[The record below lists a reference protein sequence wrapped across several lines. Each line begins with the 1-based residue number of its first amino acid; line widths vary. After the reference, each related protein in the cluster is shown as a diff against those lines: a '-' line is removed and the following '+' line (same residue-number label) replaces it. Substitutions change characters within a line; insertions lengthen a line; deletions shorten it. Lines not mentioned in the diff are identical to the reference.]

1 METNTLST
9 KLHPRHYLIMGLAVL
24 AACTEPANPPPP
36 NHAESAGIVKQPL
49 VTPKERILGV
59 ANWAGVYRVTTRSS
73 GVWNHDTGKFTWSD
87 RLTYRAPM
95 RVTMVPFLNMGL
107 GSVAE
112 GFYSL
117 NSSYTSTINDQITEA
132 NKGSC
137 SRNSSP
143 FSTDRVIFPSDTTF
157 QFRAFISH
165 WTMLECP
172 AVATLLDQ
180 TYPSSVSGPVFP
192 SLPPSFFTFP
202 LPTENEP
209 LHLKAR
215 MHFITIGNTVVQ
227 SVPPNPAWGEMPIE
241 WEIEWDLWPE
251 ETDAELILS
260 AEGYEN
266 WLPLGPTDVPP
277 VSLNPSQLPEPGST
291 IKITAA
297 LIPLVPTFADRAES
311 IEFELVS
318 SNLKG
323 ISMNKPLDA
332 EDTSPQDLQFEEA
345 PNTALNLEFVDKNR
359 VKTPQGSYNHA
370 FAELSAF
377 DFGAH
382 GTVKAIAHLP
392 SGKVLLSKLV
402 MSDGQ
407 TQFNVDSPLNIPK
420 RDSQSQIADSWKQSK
435 EAMALADNSDLDKL
449 PNGLGE
455 EEHSGDGLT
464 LFEEYR
470 GFHLKGTHTRT
481 SPKEVDYFLNNN
493 YGPSADSGINFFASL
508 THIKVHK
515 LDSGEFGGGTPPTR
529 VLNVNSQESTHIVD
543 QHIVIMNRKSSPTET
558 SSITVGGPSTPWM
571 IQSIELITIND
582 AVERTS
588 HIAHE
593 LAHSVNVPH
602 HGDLGL
608 FKARW
613 ERVGSDLYEIPSDT
627 PGFPQSM
634 PSVKI
639 QEVRVEE
646 SNQSG
651 FPPATIPEVIVGV
664 KCTQSEFNSLGGE
677 ESCIMRRRANAV
689 IRSDA
694 PLVRYVMSRPELPGT
709 TLCTSTNGS
718 SFNQDTGVIYND
730 PQYGQAIRTTRHGQ
744 ADQANK
750 RGDCAHRI
758 CVSDFYKHK
767 PAYGATEN
775 PSCTPVRDL
784 SSLMSNPIQD
794 APR

>member
-1 METNTLST
+1 M
-9 KLHPRHYLIMGLAVL
+9 KLHSRHYLIIGLAFL
-24 AACTEPANPPPP
+24 AACTEPTYQPPTSSS
-36 NHAESAGIVKQPL
+36 ESANIVKQPL
-49 VTPKERILGV
+49 ATPKERILGV

-73 GVWNHDTGKFTWSD
+73 GVWNRDTGKFTWSD
-87 RLTYRAPM
+87 NLTYRAPM

-107 GSVAE
+107 GTVAE

-117 NSSYTSTINDQITEA
+117 NSSYTSTIKDQITEA

-143 FSTDRVIFPSDTTF
+143 ISTDRVIFPSDTTF
-157 QFRAFISH
+157 QFRAFTSH

-215 MHFITIGNTVVQ
+215 MHFITIGDTVVQ

-266 WLPLGPTDVPP
+266 WLPLGPTDIPP
-277 VSLNPSQLPEPGST
+277 VSLNPSQLPAPGNT

-297 LIPLVPTFADRAES
+297 IIPLVPTFTDSAES
-311 IEFELVS
+311 IEFEVDS
-318 SNLKG
+318 STLKG

-359 VKTPQGSYNHA
+359 VKTPQGTYTHA

-377 DFGAH
+377 DFGAY
-382 GTVKAIAHLP
+382 GTVKAIAHFP
-392 SGKVLLSKLV
+392 SGKVLLSKVV

-407 TQFNVDSPLNIPK
+407 SQFNVDSPLNIPK

-435 EAMALADNSDLDKL
+435 GAMNLADNSDLDKL
-449 PNGLGE
+449 PNGLGD
-455 EEHSGDGLT
+455 EHAGDGLT

-470 GFHLKGTHTRT
+470 GFHLKGNHTRT

-493 YGPSADSGINFFASL
+493 YGSSADPGINLFQNL
-508 THIKVHK
+508 TGLKVHK
-515 LDSGEFGGGTPPTR
+515 LDAGEFGGGTPPTR
-529 VLNVNSQESTHIVD
+529 VLNVNSQEGTHIVD
-543 QHIVIMNRKSSPTET
+543 QHIVIMNRKAPDATDTFSKT
-558 SSITVGGPSTPWM
+558 IGGPSTPWK
-571 IQSIELITIND
+571 ITSIELLNSINLS
-582 AVERTS
+582 ERAS

-608 FKARW
+608 MKVKWAKDPEDGKYYEVPLEAPGMVPVPTKQRIGLIHDEETRRTW
-613 ERVGSDLYEIPSDT
+613 TPSADITELILAVTCQGS
-627 PGFPQSM
+627 
-634 PSVKI
+634 
-639 QEVRVEE
+639 E
-646 SNQSG
+646 SNS
-651 FPPATIPEVIVGV
+651 F
-664 KCTQSEFNSLGGE
+664 SGE
-677 ESCIMRRRANAV
+677 ENCIMRRRANAV
-689 IRSDA
+689 IRS
-694 PLVRYVMSRPELPGT
+694 SEPGT
-709 TLCTSTNGS
+709 RYFINIDEPIGSALCASTEGS
-718 SFNQDTGVIYND
+718 LFNRPVGWVYSSPEVTPPLFQSS
-730 PQYGQAIRTTRHGQ
+730 RHGQ
-744 ADQANK
+744 AESSRQ
-750 RGDCAHRI
+750 RGDCAHKI
-758 CVSDFYKHK
+758 CVSDAHKH
-767 PAYGATEN
+767 PAAYGDIGEPTCN
-775 PSCTPVRDL
+775 PVR
-784 SSLMSNPIQD
+784 SPSFSLVAEPHQEES
-794 APR
+794 R